1 MLICDYNQPYISWI
15 CDYNQPYISWIIDHA
30 SFELFNSKFDSL
42 SYSKIMKNNNFYCD
56 LLY

>member
-1 MLICDYNQPYISWI
+1 MLI
-15 CDYNQPYISWIIDHA
+15 CDYNQPYISWIIDHV
-30 SFELFNSKFDSL
+30 ELFNSKFDSL